1 MKRKMFSL
9 LCAIFAICLSMA
21 VFSVMA
27 GAAEA
32 AEAAETGEAD
42 APENTDDR
50 VMAPETVEI
59 PYGDGGAVT
68 LKLVESFDNS
78 KDAESPYGKCT
89 IENGEILLEGMVTC
103 VDRYGIKAPE
113 LKAAGVLE
121 GAKYIVFSV
130 ENSSDGDVWFS
141 FQPEVPGCGNVF
153 LGGEIEGGRFILVD
167 KEGNMTVET
176 EADGVP
182 DTNNGRYGY
191 TIPEEFQG
199 YVFIPK
205 ELFCRHQQW
214 SKPVFDEGKDPEFTA
229 VGFNVY
235 SDIAALYEVK
245 ILDMYTAEEL
255 PEYVAKPTP
264 EPTNTP
270 EPTPTKEPGEP
281 TAKVA
286 EPTEKQPEQGK
297 TGKAGKGCGGFIA
310 GTAGT
315 TGTAGTAAWC
325 VAILAA
331 ACAILIAK
339 RREK

>member
-32 AEAAETGEAD
+32 AEATETGEAD

-121 GAKYIVFSV
+121 GAKY
-130 ENSSDGDVWFS
+130 W
-141 FQPEVPGCGNVF
+141 
-153 LGGEIEGGRFILVD
+153 R
-167 KEGNMTVET
+167 
-176 EADGVP
+176 
-182 DTNNGRYGY
+182 
-191 TIPEEFQG
+191 
-199 YVFIPK
+199 
-205 ELFCRHQQW
+205 
-214 SKPVFDEGKDPEFTA
+214 
-229 VGFNVY
+229 
-235 SDIAALYEVK
+235 
-245 ILDMYTAEEL
+245 
-255 PEYVAKPTP
+255 
-264 EPTNTP
+264 
-270 EPTPTKEPGEP
+270 
-281 TAKVA
+281 
-286 EPTEKQPEQGK
+286 
-297 TGKAGKGCGGFIA
+297 
-310 GTAGT
+310 
-315 TGTAGTAAWC
+315 AW
-325 VAILAA
+325 
-331 ACAILIAK
+331 
-339 RREK
+339 

>member
-32 AEAAETGEAD
+32 AEATETGEAD

-264 EPTNTP
+264 EPT
-270 EPTPTKEPGEP
+270 PTKEPGEP

>member
-1 MKRKMFSL
+1 MGRAVVEKLGLNAQNIDKIQDIPYQELLAAATDAIVEQNPNNFMYRWYGAGLWFSPVLDGEVIPYPLEDPRVAELSKGLPTIIGCNFSENNMLPAVYANADMRYKMGDTKQYL
-9 LCAIFAICLSMA
+9 YIFAKPSPHMDGTFATNHCTEMPF
-21 VFSVMA
+21 VFNNIWLGRFMV
-27 GAAEA
+27 GADKSAYKL
-32 AEAAETGEAD
+32 AD
-42 APENTDDR
+42 F
-50 VMAPETVEI
+50 M
-59 PYGDGGAVT
+59 
-68 LKLVESFDNS
+68 S
-78 KDAESPYGKCT
+78 
-89 IENGEILLEGMVTC
+89 
-103 VDRYGIKAPE
+103 
-113 LKAAGVLE
+113 
-121 GAKYIVFSV
+121 
-130 ENSSDGDVWFS
+130 DVWVS
-141 FQPEVPGCGNVF
+141 FA
-153 LGGEIEGGRFILVD
+153 
-167 KEGNMTVET
+167 K
-176 EADGVP
+176 DGVP